1 MAFSREMVSPV
12 ALGSEFSLLSREMV
26 SPVALGG
33 EISFAPKVS
42 SFASNAAG
50 EGFSGCKGESS
61 FIEICPHQTP
71 TLAVWRKCTFLFY
84 SIIVNPTDQM
94 KPSLDLEST
103 ALAVAEATGFSQV
116 TAKAGDSSSETQLR
130 VEVN

>member
-1 MAFSREMVSPV
+1 
-12 ALGSEFSLLSREMV
+12 
-26 SPVALGG
+26 
-33 EISFAPKVS
+33 
-42 SFASNAAG
+42 
-50 EGFSGCKGESS
+50 
-61 FIEICPHQTP
+61 
-71 TLAVWRKCTFLFY
+71 
-84 SIIVNPTDQM
+84 M